1 MASIQTFYI
10 FQLFTHRRLN
20 LSALV
25 SKNADQPWDVELT
38 DDRRRR
44 FKKRNIAEKVN
55 GTCKQVPTVNKDFI
69 CCETTQ
75 QKIQVPGVD
84 REMCLKKEFYYCDS
98 TLQKQGL
105 SCSEGKEEDFKK
117 KSLLQ
122 LRPITRFQ
130 LQRCCRDDLTA
141 CGRKEIQH
149 LFLDSSH
156 ETYIAVTVPHVA
168 VLPELDC
175 GLKKIARRGIGYKIQ
190 TVLLDEQ

>member
-55 GTCKQVPTVNKDFI
+55 GTCKQVPTVNKDFS

-75 QKIQVPGVD
+75 QK
-84 REMCLKKEFYYCDS
+84 C
-98 TLQKQGL
+98 
-105 SCSEGKEEDFKK
+105 
-117 KSLLQ
+117 
-122 LRPITRFQ
+122 
-130 LQRCCRDDLTA
+130 
-141 CGRKEIQH
+141 
-149 LFLDSSH
+149 FL
-156 ETYIAVTVPHVA
+156 
-168 VLPELDC
+168 
-175 GLKKIARRGIGYKIQ
+175 
-190 TVLLDEQ
+190 LLDVSGAFVETAKQTIVNTYVWRIAATKPWVHRTDNLNIGPCMDISATL

>member
-55 GTCKQVPTVNKDFI
+55 GTCKQVDSRTELSNAESQRRRRFKKRNIAEKVNGTCKQVPTVNKDFS

-75 QKIQVPGVD
+75 QK
-84 REMCLKKEFYYCDS
+84 C
-98 TLQKQGL
+98 
-105 SCSEGKEEDFKK
+105 
-117 KSLLQ
+117 SLL
-122 LRPITRFQ
+122 
-130 LQRCCRDDLTA
+130 
-141 CGRKEIQH
+141 
-149 LFLDSSH
+149 LDVSGL
-156 ETYIAVTVPHVA
+156 
-168 VLPELDC
+168 LP
-175 GLKKIARRGIGYKIQ
+175 G
-190 TVLLDEQ
+190 EQ

>member
-1 MASIQTFYI
+1 MSSCADVFIELLSTKNKLLSADTWMMWMEHTKVQTFYI

-75 QKIQVPGVD
+75 QKTFGLLRIVNTYVWRIAATKPWVHRTDNLNIGPCMD
-84 REMCLKKEFYYCDS
+84 IS
-98 TLQKQGL
+98 ATL
-105 SCSEGKEEDFKK
+105 
-117 KSLLQ
+117 
-122 LRPITRFQ
+122 
-130 LQRCCRDDLTA
+130 
-141 CGRKEIQH
+141 
-149 LFLDSSH
+149 
-156 ETYIAVTVPHVA
+156 
-168 VLPELDC
+168 
-175 GLKKIARRGIGYKIQ
+175 
-190 TVLLDEQ
+190 